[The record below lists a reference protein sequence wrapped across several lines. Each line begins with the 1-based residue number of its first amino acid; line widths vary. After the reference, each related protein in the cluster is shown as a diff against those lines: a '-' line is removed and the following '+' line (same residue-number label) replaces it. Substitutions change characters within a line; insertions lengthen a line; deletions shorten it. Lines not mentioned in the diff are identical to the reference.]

1 MKNQV
6 CFSEL
11 YDLPDSKLENLI
23 SIACPKSVDFADIY
37 LEYSQSE
44 SWSLEDGIVK
54 SGSSNIDGGVG
65 IRSIVG
71 ERTGFAYSN
80 SFDYEDLSK
89 AATMAKS
96 IAKQGTEEKKKIQ
109 SVIGYKKLYESE
121 SPIDCMSESIKV
133 SFLKKIDKYVRSKD
147 NRVEQVIVNIAA
159 SHTSMMVV
167 NSDGLKASDLRPLVR
182 LSLIHI

>member
-1 MKNQV
+1 MNDNENFIQL
-6 CFSEL
+6 C
-11 YDLPDSKLENLI
+11 DLPDTRLEKLI
-23 SIACPKSVDFADIY
+23 SIACPKSVDFSDIY

-133 SFLKKIDKYVRSKD
+133 SFLKFVFDHLFRQYLMI
-147 NRVEQVIVNIAA
+147 
-159 SHTSMMVV
+159 
-167 NSDGLKASDLRPLVR
+167 LV
-182 LSLIHI
+182 H

>member
-1 MKNQV
+1 MKDQV

-89 AATMAKS
+89 AAA
-96 IAKQGTEEKKKIQ
+96 I
-109 SVIGYKKLYESE
+109 
-121 SPIDCMSESIKV
+121 C
-133 SFLKKIDKYVRSKD
+133 
-147 NRVEQVIVNIAA
+147 
-159 SHTSMMVV
+159 
-167 NSDGLKASDLRPLVR
+167 
-182 LSLIHI
+182 SL

>member
-1 MKNQV
+1 MKDQT

-11 YDLPDSKLENLI
+11 YDLTDSELENLI
-23 SIACPKSVDFADIY
+23 SMACPKSVDFADIY

-89 AATMAKS
+89 AAAMAKS
-96 IAKQGTEEKKKIQ
+96 IAKQGTEEKKK
-109 SVIGYKKLYESE
+109 
-121 SPIDCMSESIKV
+121 
-133 SFLKKIDKYVRSKD
+133 F
-147 NRVEQVIVNIAA
+147 
-159 SHTSMMVV
+159 
-167 NSDGLKASDLRPLVR
+167 
-182 LSLIHI
+182 SL